1 MRPISFRHLLWMAT
15 LLASFAASPA
25 AFTQTYPAKPIR
37 IVVPYEPGGAI
48 DITARAAAPKMS
60 EELGQPVIVENH
72 GGADGHIGAQ
82 QVARAAPDGYTIMF
96 TIGGAHILSM
106 FVYKNMPY
114 HPVKDFTPITAAAD
128 SVLCIAATPSFPPSS
143 LTELVDYAKRY
154 PGKVSYGTTG
164 VGGLTHLAME
174 QIKMLTG
181 TDLVH
186 VPYKGGSPLTVNLLS
201 GQLAIGV
208 LPLAPLMQQA
218 RSGKVKVLAVFLSKR
233 FRRMPE
239 VPTVI
244 ESLPGFRLLQ
254 GSGVWVYG
262 PAGMPEPV
270 VQRVNSAIVKALNV
284 PEVRD
289 RLEGLGE
296 LVVGNTPAAFAAQ
309 ISGAVEF
316 DARLVKLVGIE
327 PQ

>member
-1 MRPISFRHLLWMAT
+1 MKPVPFRRLLWIAT
-15 LLASFAASPA
+15 VLAGLVASSA
-25 AFTQTYPAKPIR
+25 GYTQAYPVKPIR
-37 IVVPYEPGGAI
+37 VVVPYEPGGAI
-48 DITARAAAPKMS
+48 DITARAAAPGMS
-60 EELGQPVIVENH
+60 AELGQPVIVENR

-96 TIGGAHILSM
+96 TIGGGHILSM
-106 FVYKNMPY
+106 FAYKDLPY
-114 HPVKDFTPITAAAD
+114 HPVRDFTPITAAAD
-128 SVLCIAATPSFPPSS
+128 SVLCIAAAPLFPPGSIM
-143 LTELVDYAKRY
+143 ELIDYAKRY

-181 TDLVH
+181 TDMVH

-201 GQLAIGV
+201 GQLALGV

-218 RSGKVKVLAVFLSKR
+218 RSGKVKVLAVLLSKR
-233 FRRMPE
+233 FRLMPE
-239 VPTVI
+239 IPTLV
-244 ESLPGFRLLQ
+244 ESLPAFRLLE

-262 PAGMPEPV
+262 PAGMPQPV
-270 VQRVNSAIVKALNV
+270 VQRLNGAVVKALNT

-289 RLEGLGE
+289 RLENLGE
-296 LVVGNTPAAFAAQ
+296 LVVGNTPEAFAAQ
-309 ISGAVEF
+309 INAAVEF
-316 DARLVKLVGIE
+316 DARLVKAAGVE

>member
-1 MRPISFRHLLWMAT
+1 MRFRRLLWITTA
-15 LLASFAASPA
+15 LAGLAASSV
-25 AFTQTYPAKPIR
+25 AFPQAYPSKLIR
-37 IVVPYEPGGAI
+37 VVVPYEPGGAI
-48 DITARAAAPKMS
+48 DITARAAAPGMS

-96 TIGGAHILSM
+96 TIGGGHILSM
-106 FVYKNMPY
+106 FSYKDLPY

-128 SVLCIAATPSFPPSS
+128 SVICIAAALSFPPSS
-143 LTELVDYAKRY
+143 VAALVDYAKRY

-174 QIKMLTG
+174 QIRLLTG
-181 TDLVH
+181 TDMVH

-201 GQLAIGV
+201 GQLALGV

-218 RSGKVKVLAVFLSKR
+218 RSGKVKVLAVLVPKR
-233 FRRMPE
+233 FRLMPE
-239 VPTVI
+239 IPTVI
-244 ESLPGFRLLQ
+244 ESLPAFRLLE

-262 PAGMPEPV
+262 PAGMAQPL
-270 VQRVNSAIVKALNV
+270 VQRLNGAIVKTLNRA
-284 PEVRD
+284 EVRD
-289 RLEGLGE
+289 KLETLGE
-296 LVVGNTPAAFAAQ
+296 LVVGNTPDAFAAQ
-309 ISGAVEF
+309 ISAAVEF
-316 DARLVKLVGIE
+316 DARLVKAAGVE